1 MSEVQQRNDAFREFL
16 TTLNAAQRAA
26 VEKTEGPVLVI
37 AGPGTGKTHIL
48 AARIGNILMNS
59 DARAQNVLCL
69 TFTDAGANAMRKR
82 LLARIG
88 PEAHRVPIFTFH
100 GFCNRV
106 IQENLEQFASGG
118 LEPLSDLER
127 IEIVRELLAK
137 QTVTHPLRAGR
148 KDVYQ
153 YEAQVRGL
161 FSNMKKEGWTPG
173 FVRKKTDEYLK
184 GLPTNSDFLYQKNTK
199 TAKKGD
205 PKQALI
211 DDLTEKL
218 ERLKATADL
227 FPKYQTALERSGR
240 YEYEDMLLWVNKAF
254 ENNEAL
260 LRNYQERYQYI
271 LVDEF
276 QDTNGAQFQL
286 LNLLLD
292 FWETPNIFIVG
303 DDDQSI
309 YEFQGARLENLLNFA
324 HQYRNGLEIIVLEEN
339 YRSTQAILDAAGNVV
354 QHNHL
359 RAVDKLEGALTK
371 LLHAN
376 TKVVSKPFVYQYDTR
391 LHELADVAH
400 RIETLIQSGVSAAEI
415 AVLYSRHKQ
424 ANQLQTL
431 LGKKGIPFQTKRPLN
446 VLEIPVV
453 QHFRQLLQY
462 LNDELKQPFSGEH
475 RLFRLLHAA
484 FFGLN
489 PLDLALV
496 ASAASPAEDKSVEAG
511 RNPNYADGGEVP
523 LPKKTFKWRQI
534 LSEVQHLQTL
544 QLSNPEK
551 LSQLGQ
557 QLNQWVSDAANLGL
571 PQLIERLYTQTGLLD
586 WALQQAD
593 KIWYLQVL
601 NTVLEAVP
609 NPEKS
614 RLSTRNHSGSDL
626 GYFLQLLDSMDGNRL
641 ALPLRQ
647 LVEIEPGVQL
657 LTAHAAKGLEF
668 EHVFL
673 FDCVDEAWERSSGN
687 QRNQFALPPT
697 LTLSGEEDA
706 LEARRR
712 LFYVAATRAKRGLYI
727 SYAQQ
732 GNDAKALIQSQFVDE
747 TELPKTPVVV
757 PQALVVEA
765 QTTLLLEAPKPVI
778 SLPEAAVVD
787 ALLAQFSMSVTSL
800 NRYLRCPLA
809 FWYEDILKVPGTMSD
824 AAAYGIAM
832 HGAMQRFFLKMKSD
846 KQYQWPSSD
855 ALGKIFIAEMERVR
869 HHFSENGFV
878 QRLALGK
885 ENLRRVHVEQ
895 IPFWRK
901 RAIVERRVD
910 KVEFEGVPLTGVLDK
925 IEWLDRGLRIVDY
938 KTGVPDAKK
947 TAAPSEQQPY
957 GGDYWRQLAF
967 YQILLDSARIY
978 PESVEKLAIS
988 WLEPD
993 KRGSFPIAEISFS
1006 SDEIAF
1012 VGKLIQ
1018 DTYAKIQQREFSTGC
1033 GEDNCTWCNMHRDRT
1048 LANAGPRT
1056 QEEGLDDSF

>member
-1 MSEVQQRNDAFREFL
+1 MSELQQRNDAFREFL
-16 TTLNAAQRAA
+16 ATLNEAQREA

-48 AARIGNILMNS
+48 AARIGNILLNS

-69 TFTDAGANAMRKR
+69 TFTEAGANAMRKR
-82 LLARIG
+82 LLERIG

-106 IQENLEQFASGG
+106 IQENLEVFASGG

-127 IEIVRELLAK
+127 IEIVRELLEK
-137 QTVTHPLRAGR
+137 LPVSHPLRAGR
-148 KDVYQ
+148 KDIYQ

-173 FVRKKTDEYLK
+173 FVRKKTDEHLR
-184 GLPTNSDFLYQKNTK
+184 GLPTNPDFIYQKNTK

-205 PKQALI
+205 LKQALI

-227 FPKYQTALERSGR
+227 FPKYQMALERSGR

-254 ENNEAL
+254 KENEAL

-286 LNLLLD
+286 LNQLLD

-309 YEFQGARLENLLNFA
+309 YEFQGARLENLLHFA
-324 HQYRNGLEIIVLEEN
+324 HQYRNGLDIIVLEEN
-339 YRSTQAILDAAGNVV
+339 YRSTQAILDAAGRVV
-354 QHNHL
+354 QHNQL

-371 LLHAN
+371 SLHAN
-376 TKVVSKPFVYQYDTR
+376 TKALSQPLVHQYETR
-391 LHELADVAH
+391 LHELADVVN
-400 RIETLIQSGVSAAEI
+400 RIETLLKTGVAASEI
-415 AVLYSRHKQ
+415 AVLYSRHRQ
-424 ANQLQTL
+424 ADQLQTL

-446 VLEIPVV
+446 VLDIPVV

-462 LNDELKQPFSGEH
+462 LHEELIQPFSGEQ

-484 FFGLN
+484 FFDLN
-489 PLDLALV
+489 PLDLALI
-496 ASAASPAEDKSVEAG
+496 ASAAASAGDKTLEPG
-511 RNPNYADGGEVP
+511 RNPIYADGGEAP
-523 LPKKTFKWRQI
+523 LPKGGFKWRQV
-534 LSEVQHLQTL
+534 LGDTRLLQNL
-544 QLSNPEK
+544 QLSDPEK
-551 LSQLGQ
+551 LAKLGQ

-601 NTVLEAVP
+601 HTVMDAVP

-614 RLSTRNHSGSDL
+614 RLLSRNHGNSDL

-668 EHVFL
+668 AHVFL
-673 FDCVDEAWERSSGN
+673 FDCVDEAWERSSGD
-687 QRNQFALPPT
+687 RRGQFALPPT

-712 LFYVAATRAKRGLYI
+712 LFYVAVTRAKRGLYI
-727 SYAQQ
+727 SFAQQ
-732 GNDAKALIQSQFVDE
+732 GNDAKALIQSEFVDE
-747 TELPKTPVVV
+747 TELPKTAVAV
-757 PQALVVEA
+757 PQSLLVEA
-765 QTTLLLEAPKPVI
+765 QTALLLEAPKPVI

-787 ALLAQFSMSVTSL
+787 ALLAQFSMSVTAL

-809 FWYEDILKVPGTMSD
+809 FWYEDILKVPGSMSE
-824 AAAYGIAM
+824 AAAFGIAI
-832 HGAMQRFFLKMKSD
+832 HGALQRFFLKMKSD

-855 ALGKIFIAEMERVR
+855 ALAKIFTTEMEHLR
-869 HHFSENGFV
+869 HYFSAHGFV

-901 RAIVERRVD
+901 RAIVERRID
-910 KVEFEGVPLTGVLDK
+910 RVEYEGVPLTGVLDK

-938 KTGVPDAKK
+938 KTGTPDAKK
-947 TAAPSEQQPY
+947 TAAPSPQQPY

-967 YQILLDSARIY
+967 YQILLENARIY
-978 PESVEKLAIS
+978 PESVEKLAIA

-993 KRGSFPIAEISFS
+993 KRGAFPIAEISFS
-1006 SDEIAF
+1006 SAEIAF
-1012 VGKLIQ
+1012 VGGLIR
-1018 DTYAKIQQREFSTGC
+1018 DTYSKIQQRAFNTGC
-1033 GEDNCTWCNMHRDRT
+1033 GEADCAWCVMQRERN
-1048 LANAGPRT
+1048 LAGAGQRG
-1056 QEEGLDDSF
+1056 QEEGLDD